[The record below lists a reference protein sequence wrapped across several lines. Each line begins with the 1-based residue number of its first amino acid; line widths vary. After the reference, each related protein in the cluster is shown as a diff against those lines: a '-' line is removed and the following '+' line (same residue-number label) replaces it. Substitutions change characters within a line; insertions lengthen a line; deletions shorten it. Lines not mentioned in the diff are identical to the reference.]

1 MRIKGVIFDL
11 DETLWPVGPV
21 IQHAEST
28 LHAWMAI
35 HVPQV
40 SQHYS
45 IEQLRLRRNAL
56 VKTNPRFEYDLWS
69 LRHTL
74 LSHVF
79 RELGEDVDKADQ
91 AMAVFADAR
100 NQVSLYDDVLAGLSM
115 LGEHVVLGSI
125 SNGFADLH
133 EIGIS
138 SYFKV
143 SLAAHRFGC
152 AKPDPRIFLAACS
165 ELGLLPEQVIYVGDD
180 LVLDVFGA
188 QQVGMQG
195 VWMNRQQL
203 NLDDTPHSHVRP
215 DAIVSN
221 LHEVLKC
228 L

>member
-1 MRIKGVIFDL
+1 MRIKGVLFDL
-11 DETLWPVGPV
+11 DETLWPVAPV
-21 IQHAEST
+21 IKHAEST

-35 HVPQV
+35 HVPKV
-40 SQHYS
+40 AQHYS

-74 LSHVF
+74 LGNLFH
-79 RELGEDVDKADQ
+79 ELGEDAKMADQ

-100 NQVSLYDDVLAGLSM
+100 NQVSLYDDVLSGLLALS
-115 LGEHVVLGSI
+115 EHVALGTV

-138 SYFKV
+138 SHFKV

-165 ELGLLPEQVIYVGDD
+165 ELGLPPEQVIYVGDD
-180 LVLDVFGA
+180 LALDVHGA

-195 VWMNRQQL
+195 VWMNRHGL
-203 NLDDTPHSHVRP
+203 NLEDTQYSFVRP
-215 DAIVSN
+215 DAIVTN
-221 LHEVLKC
+221 LHEVINC